1 MLSQVCCAGFGAALL
16 DGVAGVAG
24 AAAAADGGG
33 GAAADA
39 IATAGLDG
47 VAVGAAAAAGG
58 GGAAAG
64 AAAADE
70 LTLAELQTLAS
81 GDTTTSTRTGR
92 PTGTSPAELRDTSR
106 VRGFARARMP
116 WQAGAGQAGAG
127 AEAVELRA
135 PVLLRLHQ
143 DADAHQERRGR
154 DLFVVGDAVRWR
166 QLLVN
171 LISNVTKFTRTL
183 VSRSRLLT
191 TI

>member
-127 AEAVELRA
+127 AEAAELRA
-135 PVLLRLHQ
+135 AVLLRLQ

-154 DLFVVGDAVRWR
+154 DIFVVGDAVRWR

>member
-1 MLSQVCCAGFGAALL
+1 VLSQVCCAGFGAALL

-47 VAVGAAAAAGG
+47 V
-58 GGAAAG
+58 AAG

-116 WQAGAGQAGAG
+116 CWPPTMSVG
-127 AEAVELRA
+127 ELKVGVV
-135 PVLLRLHQ
+135 PQ
-143 DADAHQERRGR
+143 NADAVVTDSRNDSVVWFFKKGR
-154 DLFVVGDAVRWR
+154 VYASPPLAAPALF
-166 QLLVN
+166 
-171 LISNVTKFTRTL
+171 LIAIRFAG
-183 VSRSRLLT
+183 
-191 TI
+191 

>member
-70 LTLAELQTLAS
+70 LTLAELQTLTS

-116 WQAGAGQAGAG
+116 CWPPTMSVG
-127 AEAVELRA
+127 ELKVGVV
-135 PVLLRLHQ
+135 PQ
-143 DADAHQERRGR
+143 NADAVVTDSRNDSVVWFFKKGR
-154 DLFVVGDAVRWR
+154 VYASPPLAAPALF
-166 QLLVN
+166 
-171 LISNVTKFTRTL
+171 LIAIRFAG
-183 VSRSRLLT
+183 
-191 TI
+191 

>member
-1 MLSQVCCAGFGAALL
+1 VLSQVCCAGFGAALL

-24 AAAAADGGG
+24 AAAAAGGGG

-39 IATAGLDG
+39 IATAGLGG
-47 VAVGAAAAAGG
+47 V
-58 GGAAAG
+58 AAG

-171 LISNVTKFTRTL
+171 LISNVTKFTKFTK
-183 VSRSRLLT
+183 
-191 TI
+191 

>member
-135 PVLLRLHQ
+135 AAARQPDQQRYQVHQ
-143 DADAHQERRGR
+143 DSGVSLTPFDYNIRANAAD
-154 DLFVVGDAVRWR
+154 DTSIPWT
-166 QLLVN
+166 
-171 LISNVTKFTRTL
+171 TK
-183 VSRSRLLT
+183 
-191 TI
+191 